1 MADRRG
7 LVQVPTAAVRALAE
21 SGHSNLEVFLPQQGE
36 RGPVLYHRDEMGAI
50 PLDVKRMLEHGV
62 SHVFVNSCDFQQCEQ
77 ALEEHLTSI
86 LSNPALEPGD
96 KATIAHTAGA
106 AVARDLTERE
116 ITSDELGR
124 VNNLVDA
131 LLASVLTDPHV
142 SAHLVDMAGHERGT
156 ASHMFIVSSLAVMF
170 GAELFGPKSDILRA
184 LGVAGMLHDLGK
196 LSIPA
201 EVLQQ
206 AAPLSRAQL
215 EMIRQ
220 HPIESVRLIGEDPN
234 VCAEARQMILQHH
247 ERIDGQGY
255 PLGLNGRELM
265 EGSKVLSIVDA
276 FHAMIG
282 RRSYRSSLKPAE
294 ANRIMA
300 TQADKQFDAEMLAM
314 WTALCN
320 RWGMEPVSRIA
331 ASGGNDT
338 SEEDDIARHEHRP
351 TTKLP
356 NRIDRRQT
364 RHECNGQA
372 MVSCIYVGR
381 LPRVTQTPESF
392 NALVQDISRRGL
404 SILHTYPMYRGE
416 VVNLRVRVSTGFV
429 WVQSTVAWCRRK
441 DENVFRIGLRFLER
455 IEESKIHDRVP
466 VLPLEITEGI
476 TLPPT
481 QAKSREVNQAEVTDD
496 ENEPLD
502 RRQQAMETLAAIE
515 SLRKADRNSQQT
527 AVTLA
532 MAGDHN
538 VRLRALEVMIAIN
551 GTLTR
556 QGIVSLLSDTNSEIR
571 LRAAKAAGAH
581 HIRDAIGALKEMLR
595 DPEPRVALAAA
606 GALGRLAD
614 ESGLGLATRWL
625 MEDSPD
631 ARFAAVAIGEI
642 TGHTFSANRE
652 GIQSARRYVEA
663 KKLATA

>member
-1 MADRRG
+1 MAERRG

-21 SGHSNLEVFLPQQGE
+21 SGHSNLEVFLPQPGE
-36 RGPVLYHRDEMGAI
+36 RGPVLYHRDQRGAV
-50 PLDVKRMLEHGV
+50 PLDVQRMLEHGV
-62 SHVFVNSCDFQQCEQ
+62 SHVFVNSRDFQQCEA

-86 LSNPALEPGD
+86 LANPALEPGA

-106 AVARDLTERE
+106 AVARDLTEHE
-116 ITSDELGR
+116 ITGHELAR

-142 SAHLVDMAGHERGT
+142 SAHLIDMAGHERGT

-170 GAELFGPKSDILRA
+170 GAEIFGPRSEMLRA

-201 EVLQQ
+201 EVLKQTT
-206 AAPLSRAQL
+206 PLSRAQL

-220 HPIESVRLIGEDPN
+220 HPIESVRLIGEDPT
-234 VCAEARQMILQHH
+234 VCPDARQMILQHH
-247 ERIDGQGY
+247 ERIDGLGY
-255 PLGLNGRELM
+255 PLGLHGRDMM
-265 EGSKVLSIVDA
+265 EGSKLLSIVDA

-282 RRSYRSSLKPAE
+282 RRTYRSSLKPAE

-300 TQADKQFDAEMLAM
+300 TQSDKQFDAEMLAM

-320 RWGMEPVSRIA
+320 RWGMEPVTRIA
-331 ASGGNDT
+331 PPGTGGTSG
-338 SEEDDIARHEHRP
+338 DDDMARHEHRP

-356 NRIDRRQT
+356 SRIDRRQT

-372 MVSCIYVGR
+372 MVSCVYVGR
-381 LPRVTQTPESF
+381 LPQVTQTPESF

-404 SILHTYPMYRGE
+404 SILHAYPMYRGE
-416 VVNLRVRVSTGFV
+416 VVNLRVRVNTGLI
-429 WVQSTVAWCRRK
+429 WVRSTVAWCRQK

-455 IEESKIHDRVP
+455 IDENDIREKVS
-466 VLPLEITEGI
+466 VLPLEITEGV
-476 TLPPT
+476 TPPSSQPERHG
-481 QAKSREVNQAEVTDD
+481 QAARPD
-496 ENEPLD
+496 EAHEPHNRGLK
-502 RRQQAMETLAAIE
+502 AMETLAAIE
-515 SLRKADRNSQQT
+515 SLGKADRNSQQT

-532 MAGDHN
+532 MAGDHT

-556 QGIVSLLSDTNSEIR
+556 QAIVSLLTDANMEIR
-571 LRAAKAAGAH
+571 LRAAQAAGAQR
-581 HIRDAIGALKEMLR
+581 IRDAIGPLRELLR
-595 DPEPRVALAAA
+595 DPERRVALAAA
-606 GALGRLAD
+606 GALGRLTD
-614 ESGLGLATRWL
+614 ESGLGLATRVL

-652 GIQSARRYVEA
+652 GIRSARRYVEA
-663 KKLATA
+663 KKLAPA